1 MATQLPPALPPL
13 ATAGPAR
20 PARPGRHT
28 AALLRLRLRAW
39 WLSRRAAGAHPLAE
53 RVARGDW
60 AALDQLLD
68 ELDGDSPA
76 LH

>member
-13 ATAGPAR
+13 TNAMPAR
-20 PARPGRHT
+20 PAQPGRQT
-28 AALLRLRLRAW
+28 VALLRLRLRAW
-39 WLSRRAAGAHPLAE
+39 WLSRRLAGAHPLAE
-53 RVARGDW
+53 RIARGDW

-68 ELDGDSPA
+68 ELDGDSPT